1 MKGRLAAFLVPLVAV
16 LGLLP
21 ASAGAGGLQPG
32 TQTDS
37 SFAKSYQMNK
47 VANVEA
53 TTQATSCYTP
63 EVPYSFVQSG
73 EGYSG
78 ESACNGAATTGE
90 ALGPYQTQAGSAAG
104 YPATTPMLVK
114 GHSESNIV
122 IDPTNPKHL
131 IGSSKWFVS
140 PEGYNHL
147 LGFYESWDGGQTWPA
162 QGHVPGYEG
171 WTDDTDPVGAFDGY
185 GNYYEFVLG
194 YQFFYD
200 PSGGHDFNIGNHAVN
215 PSVPQEVVGVSVRP
229 AGSTTATQWNATVN
243 GQPDYIATY
252 APIGNEP
259 DKQWITID
267 DNPASPNYNTIYAMW
282 VVFNTIGSKPYY
294 STAKA
299 LPNGTHTPWTAPQK
313 LPTVNSTASD
323 TYLLPHV
330 DGNGTVWTTVSN
342 FPSKQGFSTYSIAV
356 DYSTDGGATFNGPLV
371 VTPTKSAILAP
382 YCCYANTN
390 TRSGISDT
398 FAVGPGRLANGQYPL
413 YVSWEDYS
421 TGYSNLFIT
430 ASNDGGNTWSAAEK
444 INDNVNQQT
453 DEFQPNLATAP
464 NGTVSVAFYD
474 RRLPCPSAGTAEA
487 AAAGIALDT
496 NNPHYGAL
504 PPYGAA
510 NYCAN
515 GAVQF
520 YDAALNPKGGNIRLS
535 AHSFDPELNAAL
547 YHAGTDI
554 GRGFLGDYFGH
565 ADSSTFSYSSF
576 VTTYDDGTN
585 PFNRQQQLIAT
596 LPIP

>member
-1 MKGRLAAFLVPLVAV
+1 LKARLALLVVPLVV
-16 LGLLP
+16 LLGLLP
-21 ASAGAGGLQPG
+21 APAGAATLPQG
-32 TQTDS
+32 TQSDGA
-37 SFAKSYQMNK
+37 FAKSYQLNH

-63 EVPYSFVQSG
+63 EVPYSFVQTA

-78 ESACNGAATTGE
+78 ESPCNGASTTGE
-90 ALGPYQTQAGSAAG
+90 ALGPYPTQAGSAAG

-122 IDPTNPKHL
+122 VDPSNPNHL

-140 PEGYNHL
+140 QEGYNHL
-147 LGFYESWDGGQTWPA
+147 LGFYESFDGGKTWPN
-162 QGHVPGYEG
+162 QGHIPGYEG
-171 WTDDTDPVGAFDGY
+171 WTDNTDPVGAFDGF

-194 YQFFYD
+194 YQFYYNANGSHNFD
-200 PSGGHDFNIGNHAVN
+200 IGTHAVN
-215 PSVPQEVVGVSVRP
+215 PSEPQEVVSVAVRP
-229 AGSTTATQWNATVN
+229 KGSTGAGGWKTTVN
-243 GQPDYIATY
+243 GQPDFVASYQ
-252 APIGNEP
+252 PLGREP

-282 VVFNTIGSKPYY
+282 VVFNFFGSKPYY

-299 LPNGTHTPWTAPQK
+299 LPDGSHTPWTTPVQ
-313 LPTVNSTASD
+313 LPTVNNSASD

-330 DGNGTVWTTVSN
+330 DGNGTVWTAVSN
-342 FPSKQGFSTYSIAV
+342 FPSKQSFSTYEV
-356 DYSTDGGATFNGPLV
+356 YLDFSTDGGKTFNGPLV
-371 VTPTKSAILAP
+371 VTPTQNTVLAP
-382 YCCYANTN
+382 YCCYSNTN

-398 FAVGPGRLANGQYPL
+398 FAIGPGRLANGSYPL

-444 INDNVNQQT
+444 VNDNVNQQT
-453 DEFQPNLATAP
+453 DEFQPNLAASP

-474 RRLPCPSAGTAEA
+474 RRLPCPSAGTTEA
-487 AAAGIALDT
+487 AAAGLALDT
-496 NNPHYGAL
+496 NNPHFASL

-520 YDAALNPKGGNIRLS
+520 YDSALNPKGNNIRLS

-547 YHAGTDI
+547 YAAGTDI
-554 GRGFLGDYFGH
+554 SRGFLGDYFGH
-565 ADSSTFSYSSF
+565 ADSATLSFSSF

-596 LPIP
+596 LAVP